1 MLLILVVH
9 LVVALSLLLSGP
21 AWAQMVADRV
31 PLTIP
36 VEHLH
41 KSGSCK
47 GELTVDKWLFT
58 YRSADRPEDNRD
70 WKLTELKAAE
80 SKNPTELTLK
90 TRESGKV
97 SGLDKNY
104 RFRVPGGMDRAVLDF
119 MNDRID

>member
-1 MLLILVVH
+1 MIRVVR
-9 LVVALSLLLSGP
+9 LVVALVVLLP
-21 AWAQMVADRV
+21 VTARTQPPADRV
-31 PLTIP
+31 PITIA
-36 VEHLH
+36 VEHVH

-80 SKNPTELTLK
+80 SKNPAELTLK

-104 RFRVPGGMDRAVLDF
+104 RFKVPGGLDRAVLDY

>member
-1 MLLILVVH
+1 MIRLACLVVPV
-9 LVVALSLLLSGP
+9 VVALGVPARAQGP
-21 AWAQMVADRV
+21 ADRV
-31 PLTIP
+31 PITIA
-36 VEHLH
+36 VEHVH

-58 YRSADRPEDNRD
+58 YRSTERPEDNRD

-80 SKNPTELTLK
+80 SKNPSELTLK

-97 SGLDKNY
+97 SGLDKSY
-104 RFRVPGGMDRAVLDF
+104 RFKVPGGLDRALLDY

>member
-1 MLLILVVH
+1 MIRLACLVVPV
-9 LVVALSLLLSGP
+9 VVALGVP
-21 AWAQMVADRV
+21 ARAQVPADRV
-31 PLTIP
+31 PITIA
-36 VEHLH
+36 VEHVH

-58 YRSADRPEDNRD
+58 YRSTERPEDNRD

-80 SKNPTELTLK
+80 SKNPSELTLK

-97 SGLDKNY
+97 SGLDKSY
-104 RFRVPGGMDRAVLDF
+104 RFKVPGGLDRALLDY

>member
-1 MLLILVVH
+1 MIRVVR
-9 LVVALSLLLSGP
+9 LAVALAVLLP
-21 AWAQMVADRV
+21 VTAWTQPPADRV
-31 PLTIP
+31 PITIV
-36 VEHLH
+36 VEHVH

-80 SKNPTELTLK
+80 SKNPAELTLK

-104 RFRVPGGMDRAVLDF
+104 RFKVPGGMDRAVLDF

>member
-1 MLLILVVH
+1 MIRVVR
-9 LVVALSLLLSGP
+9 LVVALLPVTAWTQPP
-21 AWAQMVADRV
+21 AARV
-31 PLTIP
+31 PITIA
-36 VEHLH
+36 VEHVH

-80 SKNPTELTLK
+80 AKNPAELTLK

-104 RFRVPGGMDRAVLDF
+104 RFKVPGGLDRAVLDY

>member
-1 MLLILVVH
+1 MIRVVRLAVALVV
-9 LVVALSLLLSGP
+9 LLP
-21 AWAQMVADRV
+21 VTAWTQPPADRV
-31 PLTIP
+31 PITIV
-36 VEHLH
+36 VEHVH

-80 SKNPTELTLK
+80 SKNPAELTLK

-104 RFRVPGGMDRAVLDF
+104 RFKVPGGIDRALLDY

>member
-1 MLLILVVH
+1 MIRVVRLVVT
-9 LVVALSLLLSGP
+9 LVVVLSAP
-21 AWAQMVADRV
+21 AWAQRPADRV
-31 PLTIP
+31 PITIA
-36 VEHLH
+36 VEHQH
-41 KSGSCK
+41 KSGSCT

-70 WKLTELKAAE
+70 WKLTELKTAE
-80 SKNPTELTLK
+80 SKNPAELTLK

-104 RFRVPGGMDRAVLDF
+104 RFKVPGGLDRALLDY